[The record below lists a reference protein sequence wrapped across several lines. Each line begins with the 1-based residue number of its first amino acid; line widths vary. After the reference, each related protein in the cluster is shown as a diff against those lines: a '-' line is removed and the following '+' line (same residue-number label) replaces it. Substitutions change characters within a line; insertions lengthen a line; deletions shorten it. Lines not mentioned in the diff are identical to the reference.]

1 MALIL
6 MNFAMNEL
14 LTAAAVLLVILLPSA
29 YSLNKDE
36 FPSDF
41 VFGVSTSAYQVCS
54 SLSFFSIPNVM
65 ALHFLYF
72 HV

>member
-6 MNFAMNEL
+6 KNFSMNEL
-14 LTAAAVLLVILLPSA
+14 LTVAAVLLAILLPCA

-54 SLSFFSIPNVM
+54 SLFFFSIPNVM
-65 ALHFLYF
+65 LLHFLYI